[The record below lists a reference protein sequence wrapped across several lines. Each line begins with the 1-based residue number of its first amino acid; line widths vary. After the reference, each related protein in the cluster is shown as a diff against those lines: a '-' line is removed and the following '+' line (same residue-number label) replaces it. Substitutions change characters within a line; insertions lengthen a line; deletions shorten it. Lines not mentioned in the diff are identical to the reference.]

1 MDPVAVTR
9 PPKKVVSLKSMI
21 IIIKTIIIIIKM
33 ENDHKNQKNAAFH
46 PPELEV
52 PEMPSKGECG
62 CPPG

>member
-1 MDPVAVTR
+1 MA
-9 PPKKVVSLKSMI
+9 
-21 IIIKTIIIIIKM
+21 TIIIINHDH
-33 ENDHKNQKNAAFH
+33 ENKDHIYDDDDIYQKNAAFH

>member
-1 MDPVAVTR
+1 MT
-9 PPKKVVSLKSMI
+9 
-21 IIIKTIIIIIKM
+21 TITIVNHDD
-33 ENDHKNQKNAAFH
+33 ENDEDENLCDQIYQKNAAFH